1 MATWMVAQHPAPPP
15 SLPLYGLHSSTVASC
30 FSNRLSKHPRLMS
43 VPALGIVLLAIL
55 AEYCSDVVLMFFT
68 GSRRGELAV
77 QNVSQSCSLQCL
89 QCCLQAPFLHKVINP
104 SQGLG
109 DVSSNTSSI
118 RILCA
123 ELQGGARCD
132 QSKEPVMSFQF
143 YIASSSQL
151 TSSFIGDNNVPTSL
165 PTSALQYRDY
175 LI

>member
-1 MATWMVAQHPAPPP
+1 MADGNMVGRHTSTPP
-15 SLPLYGLHSSTVASC
+15 SPSLSLSGLHSSTVASC

-55 AEYCSDVVLMFFT
+55 AEYCSDVVLMFST

-89 QCCLQAPFLHKVINP
+89 QCLQCCLQAPLLHKVINP

-123 ELQGGARCD
+123 ELQGGAWCD
-132 QSKEPVMSFQF
+132 QSKEPVMSF
-143 YIASSSQL
+143 
-151 TSSFIGDNNVPTSL
+151 
-165 PTSALQYRDY
+165 
-175 LI
+175 